1 MSGEDRRP
9 VPDAGTGDAADPV
22 APVAGAAVD
31 SGREP
36 PEHRIDRRL
45 LDFLVCP
52 VTRGPLV
59 HVPEA
64 QELVSHRA
72 GLAFPI
78 VNGIPVM
85 LLDEARRLED

>member
-1 MSGEDRRP
+1 MSGGE
-9 VPDAGTGDAADPV
+9 
-22 APVAGAAVD
+22 APVRPAGPSAEPG
-31 SGREP
+31 SGKVREAGDQ
-36 PEHRIDRRL
+36 RVDRRL
-45 LDFLVCP
+45 LEFLVCP

-59 HVPEA
+59 YAPVA
-64 QELVSHRA
+64 QELISHRA

>member
-1 MSGEDRRP
+1 MSGQDLRP
-9 VPDAGTGDAADPV
+9 VPEAGTGDAR
-22 APVAGAAVD
+22 APAESVAGTA
-31 SGREP
+31 S
-36 PEHRIDRRL
+36 EHRIDRRL

-85 LLDEARRLED
+85 LLDEARRLEE

>member
-1 MSGEDRRP
+1 MND
-9 VPDAGTGDAADPV
+9 PDAGPVPQTGIVAGPGAEAAAPADP
-22 APVAGAAVD
+22 
-31 SGREP
+31 GREAP
-36 PEHRIDRRL
+36 DHRVDRRL

-52 VTRGPLV
+52 ITRGPLV
-59 HVPEA
+59 LVPEA

-85 LLDEARRLED
+85 LLDEARQLED

>member
-1 MSGEDRRP
+1 MSGQEVHP
-9 VPDAGTGDAADPV
+9 VPEAGAPDPV
-22 APVAGAAVD
+22 TPAAGPPPER
-31 SGREP
+31 GREP
-36 PEHRIDRRL
+36 SEQRIDRRL

>member
-1 MSGEDRRP
+1 MSGPDPGP
-9 VPDAGTGDAADPV
+9 VPDTG
-22 APVAGAAVD
+22 AGAEVP
-31 SGREP
+31 GREAQD
-36 PEHRIDRRL
+36 HRIDRRL

-52 VTRGPLV
+52 ITRGPLV